1 MSQPTN
7 LSRRSFA
14 GLSLAAVGA
23 FALTACNSQAPDS
36 GSAGSSGADGAP
48 KVRIGVVSEN
58 ETHRLLAKLAKEEHG
73 IEVEIRNFTEYT
85 QPNPA
90 LDNGDVDMNWFQHIA
105 YLADYNQASGK
116 DLTLIGTTEIIPL
129 PLYSKKYK
137 DVSEFKKGDVV
148 AIPND
153 TVNQARA
160 IGVLVAAGLLKLN
173 KETIRAEVRDIDE
186 AASTVKV
193 QPVAAQQT
201 VNALESVQGSI
212 INNTFSADAKLD
224 TNSAL
229 FKDDPK
235 DEAAQPFVNGFAVR
249 RADREN
255 ETYKKVAALYHDER
269 VLAESAKLSSDTS
282 VPVKLEAAQIDEIQ
296 KKYQDAIAKQGA

>member
-1 MSQPTN
+1 MTQNIT
-7 LSRRSFA
+7 RRSFA

-23 FALTACNSQAPDS
+23 LALTACNSQSENKGSSAS
-36 GSAGSSGADGAP
+36 GSGDAK

-58 ETHRLLAKLAKEEHG
+58 ETHRLLAKIAKEEHG
-73 IEVEIRNFTEYT
+73 IDVEIRNFTEYT

-137 DVSEFKKGDVV
+137 DLKEFQKGDAV

-160 IGVLVAAGLLKLN
+160 INVLVAAGLLKLKN
-173 KETIRAEVRDIDE
+173 DTIRPEVRDIDE
-186 AASTVKV
+186 AASLVKV

-201 VNALESVQGSI
+201 VNALESVAGSI
-212 INNTFSADAKLD
+212 INNTFSADAGID
-224 TNSAL
+224 TTTAL
-229 FKDDPK
+229 FKDDPQADSAK
-235 DEAAQPFVNGFAVR
+235 PFVNGFAVR

-255 ETYKKVAALYHDER
+255 ETYKIVADLYHDER

-282 VPVKLEAAQIDEIQ
+282 VPVKLDEGQIDETLKQ
-296 KKYQDAIAKQGA
+296 YQDAIAKQGA

>member
-7 LSRRSFA
+7 LSRRNFA

-23 FALTACNSQAPDS
+23 FALTACNSQAKDS
-36 GSAGSSGADGAP
+36 GSSGTAADGSP

-58 ETHRLLAKLAKEEHG
+58 ESHRLLAKLAKERHG
-73 IEVEIRNFTEYT
+73 IDVEIRNFTEYT

-90 LDNGDVDMNWFQHIA
+90 LENGDVDMNWFQHIA

-116 DLTLIGTTEIIPL
+116 DLTFIGTTEIIPL

-137 DVSEFKKGDVV
+137 AVSDFKKGDVV

-160 IGVLVAAGLLKLN
+160 IGVLVAAGLLKLK

-201 VNALESVQGSI
+201 VNALESVAGSI

-235 DEAAQPFVNGFAVR
+235 DDAAKPFVNGFAVR
-249 RADREN
+249 RADRGN
-255 ETYKKVAALYHDER
+255 ETYKKVADLYHDPA
-269 VLAESAKLSSDTS
+269 VLAEAAKLSSGTS
-282 VPVKLEAAQIDEIQ
+282 VPVKLDAAQIDDVQ
-296 KKYQDAIAKQGA
+296 KKYQDAIAQQGA